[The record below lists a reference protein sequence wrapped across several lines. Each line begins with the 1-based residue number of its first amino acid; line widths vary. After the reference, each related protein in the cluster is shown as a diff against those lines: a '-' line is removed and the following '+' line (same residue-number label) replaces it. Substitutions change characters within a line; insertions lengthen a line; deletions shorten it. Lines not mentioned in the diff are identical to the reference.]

1 MINFQYEF
9 IGRDSWDINEHSVRS
24 YIPFE
29 LKFRLPK
36 LRKERNLTLLLVSHD
51 LNIVYK
57 YAETVLCINK
67 VAVCFGQPGLVLKP
81 EDLSALY
88 GGEAEFYKHSH

>member
-36 LRKERNLTLLLVSHD
+36 LRKERIISD
-51 LNIVYK
+51 RDEFGRIVHPRPPFIAK
-57 YAETVLCINK
+57 I
-67 VAVCFGQPGLVLKP
+67 
-81 EDLSALY
+81 
-88 GGEAEFYKHSH
+88 